1 MAGFIPKL
9 QIMDINGVPR
19 DISDSVTRANANYT
33 IDGGGELKFTVH
45 DEELKYLQNGYFQ
58 LDAEYENSMD
68 LEKFKIASLEV
79 SQGEGFAATVSIE
92 ARSKVFQELK
102 SDMKPQVYKAAN
114 GFEFAQKIAL
124 KYGLNFYGEAVVG
137 KQNTIKVKT
146 KQNTEST
153 WQVLQRAA
161 QDNQYMCFITK
172 DTLFFCSPKT
182 LLGAWGT
189 DKIEVVGTADKL
201 AVYPES
207 PKPYIP
213 GNIDLTTRPIVT
225 NPDGSKST
233 VRSIIIGEDNI
244 YVVIPTVV
252 GNSVVPNAQA
262 VNYYKTTGLHL
273 GKFGKLSDA
282 ETYSRNLHDLQAVW
296 MIAVSKNSRVLQY
309 VPLVYPTREGET
321 RFLLTELPSFR
332 KSTDS
337 HKQGEGSAKIFGS
350 SARELRPGMT
360 VMVQGVNE
368 MFNEAYIITSVDFP
382 FDESEP
388 VSINFATVS
397 KLAPED
403 KATLTAK
410 IAETTVISGT
420 GGK

>member
-1 MAGFIPKL
+1 MAGFIPELK
-9 QIMDINGVPR
+9 IKDIDGVYH
-19 DISDSVTRANANYT
+19 DISDSVLKANANYT
-33 IDGGGELKFTVH
+33 IDGGGELKFNVH
-45 DEELKYLQNGYFQ
+45 DEELHYLQNGYFQ
-58 LDAEYENSMD
+58 LGAEYENAMD
-68 LEKFKIASLEV
+68 LEKFLIASVDV
-79 SQGEGFAATVSIE
+79 SQGEGFAASVSLE

-189 DKIEVVGTADKL
+189 DEIEVVGKADIY

-207 PKPYIP
+207 PKPYIE
-213 GNIDLTTRPIVT
+213 GNIDLKTRPIVS
-225 NPDGSKST
+225 NPDGTKST
-233 VRSIIIGEDNI
+233 VRSIVIGEDNI

-252 GNSVVPNAQA
+252 GNAVVPNQQA
-262 VNYYKTTGLHL
+262 VNYYKETGLHL
-273 GKFGKLSDA
+273 GKFGKLSEA
-282 ETYSRNLHDLQAVW
+282 EVYSLALHYLQEAW
-296 MIAVSKNSRVLQY
+296 MVNVLKNSRVLKY

-337 HKQGEGSAKIFGS
+337 HKQGEGSAKIFGP

-368 MFNEAYIITSVDFP
+368 MFNEAYIITSVDFA
-382 FDESEP
+382 FDETEP